1 MEYANPPYLQPQ
13 RPFYPIDISN
23 FKQYRDEP
31 IYDAWIRFRNLLRKF
46 PHHSFSLASL
56 TRTFYYRV
64 GQYDQMRIEDFA
76 NGDFRELSAEEAW
89 DAIED
94 CAQYYYRVDNPTNVS
109 TSQLNIN
116 FQDHETSLFG
126 DEYIS
131 VEIPKWLSCNAIVQ
145 NKHIGNL
152 DKMEDEVN
160 NISSPSTPQILP
172 SFEAHTPPVTYPEE
186 IKETIG
192 IPIEVEP
199 LNQTQLEDIGL
210 NTYNDNLTLSSREVP
225 SFDEPEPQ
233 PKPLPNLPSLD
244 ENLGIEIGSDPPIKP
259 YSLGSLRTK
268 VVDSKP
274 CREEADIGVEHDL
287 TYLHHSFVIDH
298 KKHYGFKPGL
308 LGQDG
313 SPTRNLSKLIENDP
327 FLGEN
332 LNPHI
337 NPIEL
342 GKVMMIGAHPFER
355 IIHPPLFPHV
365 AYFHPKGV
373 YRYFHP
379 HLILSVG
386 KTSPI
391 SVK

>member
-1 MEYANPPYLQPQ
+1 
-13 RPFYPIDISN
+13 
-23 FKQYRDEP
+23 
-31 IYDAWIRFRNLLRKF
+31 
-46 PHHSFSLASL
+46 
-56 TRTFYYRV
+56 
-64 GQYDQMRIEDFA
+64 MRIEDFA

-89 DAIED
+89 DTIED
-94 CAQYYYRVDNPTNVS
+94 CAQYYYRIDNPTNVS

-131 VEIPKWLSCNAIVQ
+131 VEIPNWLSCNAIVQ
-145 NKHIGNL
+145 AEHIGDL
-152 DKMEDEVN
+152 DVMEDLAEHDHIHKKDLGPMIDDDESQETYDESLGQFVYSSQ
-160 NISSPSTPQILP
+160 NIEDDPYDSD
-172 SFEAHTPPVTYPEE
+172 
-186 IKETIG
+186 
-192 IPIEVEP
+192 IEVEMP
-199 LNQTQLEDIGL
+199 KEVREILGKMLGLDNNETHVEDIGL
-210 NTYNDNLTLSSREVP
+210 NTYNDNLILSYREVP

-233 PKPLPNLPSLD
+233 PKPLPNLLSLD

-259 YSLGSLRTK
+259 YSPGSLRIK
-268 VVDSKP
+268 VVDFKP
-274 CREEADIGVEHDL
+274 CREEANIGVEHNL
-287 TYLHHSFVIDH
+287 TCLHHPFMIDH

-313 SPTRNLSKLIENDP
+313 SPTRSLLKLIENDP
-327 FLGEN
+327 FLEKN
-332 LNPHI
+332 LNPPI

-342 GKVMMIGAHPFER
+342 GKVMMIGAHPFEH
-355 IIHPPLFPHV
+355 IIHPPLFTHV

-391 SVK
+391 SIK

>member
-1 MEYANPPYLQPQ
+1 MPWLGTTIIQ
-13 RPFYPIDISN
+13 
-23 FKQYRDEP
+23 DE
-31 IYDAWIRFRNLLRKF
+31 
-46 PHHSFSLASL
+46 
-56 TRTFYYRV
+56 
-64 GQYDQMRIEDFA
+64 
-76 NGDFRELSAEEAW
+76 
-89 DAIED
+89 
-94 CAQYYYRVDNPTNVS
+94 
-109 TSQLNIN
+109 
-116 FQDHETSLFG
+116 
-126 DEYIS
+126 
-131 VEIPKWLSCNAIVQ
+131 
-145 NKHIGNL
+145 HIG
-152 DKMEDEVN
+152 DIYVMEEILEN
-160 NISSPSTPQILP
+160 SSPLSTPQVLP
-172 SFEAHTPPVTYPEE
+172 SFKAYTPPVTYPEE
-186 IKETIG
+186 VEETLG
-192 IPIEVEP
+192 IPMEVEP
-199 LNQTQLEDIGL
+199 LDQAPLEDIGL
-210 NTYNDNLTLSSREVP
+210 NTYSDNLTLSYREVP

-233 PKPLPNLPSLD
+233 PKPLPNLLSLD

-259 YSLGSLRTK
+259 YSPGSLRIK

-274 CREEADIGVEHDL
+274 CVVEANIGVNHDL
-287 TYLHHSFVIDH
+287 TCLHHPFMIDH

-313 SPTRNLSKLIENDP
+313 SPTSSLSKLIENDP

-332 LNPHI
+332 LNPPI

-342 GKVMMIGAHPFER
+342 GKVMMIGAHPFEH